1 MLRRVIPAT
10 AVSALLIAGITGC
23 SAQQATPDCEPVMQP
38 GALSDSVTVDGGFDA
53 APAIEKLDDVAI
65 ETSQRTM
72 IDEASDRSVLAHDQS
87 LVGVNMAFFDTVT
100 GEQIYES
107 PSFGSADSPEF
118 LLVDDGQSNPL
129 SESVRCLAAGDRAV
143 LALSPAEGA
152 QLSAQLGGSG
162 MGSVVGIVDV
172 QTVSPLAVQGKTRG
186 LPNGY
191 PAVVTNDEGRPGVV
205 LPPREAPKGTT
216 SAVRIAG
223 TGAEVTA
230 DNNVIAQL
238 LEVDWDG
245 QERTNT
251 WDTGLMGLGN
261 EEQIAQSGFTYR
273 TALTGQRVGSQVVVV
288 ENLEDGTPRVLVID
302 ILGVN

>member
-23 SAQQATPDCEPVMQP
+23 SAQQAAPDCTPGMQP
-38 GALSDSVTVDGGFDA
+38 GALSDNVTVDGGFDA
-53 APAIEKLDDVAI
+53 APAMQVPGDITI
-65 ETSQRTM
+65 ETSQRTV
-72 IDEASDRSVLAHDQS
+72 IDEASDRSVVAGEQS
-87 LVGVNMAFFDTVT
+87 LVGVNMAFFDSAT
-100 GEQIYES
+100 GEQIYQS
-107 PSFGSADSPEF
+107 PAFGSAASPEF
-118 LLVDDGQSNPL
+118 LLVDEAQSNPL

-143 LALSPAEGA
+143 LALGPAEGA

-162 MGSVVGIVDV
+162 QGSVVGIVDV
-172 QTVSPLAVQGKTRG
+172 QSVSPLAVQGKTQG

-205 LPPREAPKGTT
+205 LPPREAPQGTT

-238 LEVDWDG
+238 LEVGWDG

-251 WDTGLMGLGN
+251 WETGLMGLGN

-273 TALTGQRVGSQVVVV
+273 AALTGQQVGSQVVVI
-288 ENLEDGTPRVLVID
+288 ENLEEGTPRVLVID